1 MYGATL
7 LSFSSLY
14 WISGVSTLVQGTL
27 CENLRIITN
36 ESFTPNLAF
45 DLIEKYHVSAF
56 ISPPSSL
63 ALMLQHPRLPSV
75 NLSALKY
82 YLCAGS
88 QVHDEL
94 IKSMN
99 TYLEN
104 SEIYVGYGTSEN
116 GGCISNTYAKTRLG
130 SVGQLTAGYR
140 VKLVA
145 DNGDRCGID
154 EDGEIYARSAYPF
167 VGYYGNAE
175 SLKECVD
182 EDGYFRTGDIGRFD
196 ADGYLYIVGRKKEVI
211 KYRNSQISPAEIEN
225 VIMLHKN
232 VEMTCV
238 AGVPDLVCT
247 DLPAALV
254 VKSKYGM
261 VSSNEILEI
270 VKGKGFVCNFNSL
283 IDCFVL

>member
-14 WISGVSTLVQGTL
+14 WISGVSSLVQGTL
-27 CENLRIITN
+27 CENLRIITTD
-36 ESFTPNLAF
+36 SFTPDLAF
-45 DLIEKYHVSAF
+45 DLIEKYQVSVF

-63 ALMLQHPRLPSV
+63 ALMLQHPRLPDVS
-75 NLSALKY
+75 LSSLKY

-99 TYLEN
+99 KYLEN

-116 GGCISNTYAKTRLG
+116 SGCISNTYPKTRLG

-145 DNGDRCGID
+145 DNGRQCGID

-167 VGYYGNAE
+167 VGYYGSVKN
-175 SLKECVD
+175 STDCVD

-196 ADGYLYIVGRKKEVI
+196 SDGYLFILGRKKEVI

-232 VEMTCV
+232 VEMACV

-254 VKSKYGM
+254 VKAKHGS
-261 VSSNEILEI
+261 VSPNEILDI
-270 VKGKGFVCNFNSL
+270 VRGKVIL
-283 IDCFVL
+283 